1 MVTRQLLQSL
11 TLKTNNITTS
21 AGSNGTIN
29 PSEATIDHGS
39 DQTFTI
45 TPDPGYHISEVL
57 VDGSSVGAVS
67 SYAFDNVTED
77 GHTISATFVY
87 ALDHF
92 EFATIG
98 GQTAGTAFSITITAK
113 GSSGNTVTDYAGT
126 GNLSDTTGTI
136 SPAITGS
143 FASGVWTGDVTITDK
158 KNNVVVTIKDNI
170 DSTKTGNS
178 SRFDVQ

>member
-29 PSEATIDHGS
+29 PSEATVDHGS

-45 TPDPGYHISEVL
+45 TPDPNYHILDVK
-57 VDGSSVGAVS
+57 VDGESVGAVD

-77 GHTISATFVY
+77 GHTISAAFVY

-92 EFATIG
+92 TFASIG
-98 GQTAGTAFSITITAK
+98 GQKAGTAFAITITAK
-113 GSSGNTVTDYAGT
+113 DVNDNIATGYAGT
-126 GNLSDTTGTI
+126 GTLTDTTGTI
-136 SPAITGS
+136 SPNSINFSNGVGTGK
-143 FASGVWTGDVTITDK
+143 VTITVAQ
-158 KNNVVVTIKDNI
+158 NNVVVTIYDN
-170 DSTKTGNS
+170 G
-178 SRFDVQ
+178 VQEIAVNFMFENNRL